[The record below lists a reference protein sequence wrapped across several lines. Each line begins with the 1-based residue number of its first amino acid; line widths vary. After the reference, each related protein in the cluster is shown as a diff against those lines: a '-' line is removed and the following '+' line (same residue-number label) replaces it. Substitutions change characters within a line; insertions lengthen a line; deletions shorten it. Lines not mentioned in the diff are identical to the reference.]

1 MGFSVRGFVKSR
13 IVTSTT
19 TTSQC
24 FINHL
29 FYRDELVI
37 EQPDFEDEDDPLGD
51 RKYIPALVSFFIT

>member
-1 MGFSVRGFVKSR
+1 MKSR

-19 TTSQC
+19 ATFHS

-51 RKYIPALVSFFIT
+51 RKYIPAVVSFLIT

>member
-1 MGFSVRGFVKSR
+1 MKLRICEIEDLLNRGF
-13 IVTSTT
+13 VTSTT
-19 TTSQC
+19 ATGQC

-51 RKYIPALVSFFIT
+51 RK